1 MAAHKAAN
9 KLDPRHKDPGK
20 EYSSEHIRQNIK
32 NTDGKILYTQ
42 EELIY
47 INNKTNVRT
56 SVGRFK
62 TSP

>member
-1 MAAHKAAN
+1 MAAHKKAN

-47 INNKTNVRT
+47 INIKQM
-56 SVGRFK
+56 
-62 TSP
+62 